1 MRGGDGPFIRIPP
14 IGDVSMQRVLLS
26 IFLFFLASCAATPE
40 RRTASD
46 AKPVSIDDV
55 CAVAQ
60 CGYDIRVEL
69 KQEDGSLFAETFDA
83 MPIVQE
89 AGVSVYAGSTV
100 LFEADVVNGELV
112 NLRLVAEVVN
122 PERTISAKLEQDD
135 KGNMMLITNNP
146 FDKNLKIRM
155 GIMPLA
161 LDQLVRTSS
170 CPVVARG
177 SSFEMWP
184 YPIFQVFLGE
194 MRLISESETMT
205 CTE

>member
-1 MRGGDGPFIRIPP
+1 ML
-14 IGDVSMQRVLLS
+14 RVLLS
-26 IFLFFLASCAATPE
+26 IVLIFLAACAATPD
-40 RRTASD
+40 RRMASE
-46 AKPVSIDDV
+46 AEPASIDDV

-100 LFEADVVNGELV
+100 LFEADVVKGELV

-122 PERTISAKLEQDD
+122 PERTISVKLEQED

-146 FDKNLKIRM
+146 FDKHLKIRM

-161 LDQLVRTSS
+161 LDRLVQTSS

-177 SSFEMWP
+177 ASFEMWP
-184 YPIFQVFLGE
+184 YPIFQVFLGD
-194 MRLISESETMT
+194 MRLMSESETMA

>member
-1 MRGGDGPFIRIPP
+1 
-14 IGDVSMQRVLLS
+14 MQRVLLPIVL
-26 IFLFFLASCAATPE
+26 IFFAACAATPE
-40 RRTASD
+40 RPIASD
-46 AKPVSIDDV
+46 AKPASADEV

-69 KQEDGSLFAETFDA
+69 KREDGSLFAETFDA

-100 LFEADVVNGELV
+100 FFEAEEVKGELV

-135 KGNMMLITNNP
+135 KGGMMLITKNP
-146 FDKNLKIRM
+146 FDKHLRIRM
-155 GIMPLA
+155 GIMPLE
-161 LDQLVRTSS
+161 LDRLVRTSS

-177 SSFEMWP
+177 ASYELWP

-194 MRLISESETMT
+194 MRLMSESEPMA
-205 CTE
+205 CIE